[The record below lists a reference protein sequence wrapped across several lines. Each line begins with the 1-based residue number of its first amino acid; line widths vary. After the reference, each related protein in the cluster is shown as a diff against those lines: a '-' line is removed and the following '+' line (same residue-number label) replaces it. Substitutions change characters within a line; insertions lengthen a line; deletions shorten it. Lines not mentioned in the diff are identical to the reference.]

1 MENHKAPFVAAFGET
16 VDVLSDYMVVM
27 EKDNVISMPTLAAA
41 LHYCFASYYV
51 FNISYPPDSKSLML
65 FLESH
70 VYGLKPSLKLPL
82 SVAVLIDNLQKCKES
97 ND

>member
-1 MENHKAPFVAAFGET
+1 MENHKGPFVAAFGET
-16 VDVLSDYMVVM
+16 VDVLSYMVVM
-27 EKDNVISMPTLAAA
+27 EKNNVISMPTLAAA

-70 VYGLKPSLKLPL
+70 VYRLKPSLKLPL
-82 SVAVLIDNLQKCKES
+82 SVAFLIDNLQKCKEN